1 MSHTKGQ
8 TFNSIYEV
16 PRMARIMRTGRK
28 QVTCNCKDGN
38 TRLLSPQFQLLEI
51 DSGRFHNHAS
61 YTYALYILQWLQNLQ
76 WKLKRWL
83 SGQCCL
89 CMRTWVWIPRTH
101 IKKPDMIGHICNP
114 SGRGGN
120 RRIPVAHWPA
130 SLAIWWTLSLV
141 KDPVSKNVLLLQ
153 WTKFWFPAPTW

>member
-16 PRMARIMRTGRK
+16 PRMARIMQTGRK

-38 TRLLSPQFQLLEI
+38 TWLLSTVSTSGNRQSSVSQSCQLHI
-51 DSGRFHNHAS
+51 
-61 YTYALYILQWLQNLQ
+61 
-76 WKLKRWL
+76 
-83 SGQCCL
+83 CCL
-89 CMRTWVWIPRTH
+89 YFTMTTKTTVEAEEMAQWAMLFMHEDWVWIPRTY